1 MNFYDLKT
9 NLKKDFSNLRKV
21 KVALLGD
28 SATQLL
34 VKALKGYGYEVGY
47 NFDIFEADYDQIEM
61 QTYDPESELYEFKAE
76 YVIIYHSS
84 EKLLKKFYKL
94 DNNDKTSFANRHIE
108 EVSSLYRAI
117 TNKSKCKVIYFN
129 LVETDDSVFGNY
141 ANKTSSS
148 FLYQVRK
155 INFELMNL
163 SQQHKNLFINDIAS
177 LHNTLGAA
185 FCTDPKIYV
194 TTDLIFSLDFLPII
208 AKNITD
214 IILSVA
220 GTMKKCVILD
230 LDNTLWGG
238 IIGDDGMENIQIG
251 ELGIGKAFTA
261 LQMWLKQL
269 KQRGIILAVCSK
281 NDETIAKEPFEK
293 HPDMI
298 LKLSDIA
305 VFVANWDNKVQNI
318 NYIQSILNIGFD
330 SMVFLDDNLF
340 ERNMVKTHIP
350 DITVPDLPEDPS
362 EYLTYLRSC
371 NLFET
376 ASFTPEDEQR
386 TQQYQEEAQRAVVQK
401 QCINE
406 DEFLSSLNMH
416 SVVKPFDKFT
426 IPRVSQ
432 LTQRSNQ
439 FNLRT
444 VRYTEEEISAISNSN
459 EYLTFDFTLEDKYGD
474 YGLISVII
482 LKKQSDAL
490 FIDTWIMSCRVLKRG
505 MEKFVLNMIVQQ
517 ASKIGVKEIIG
528 EYIPTAKNG
537 MIKEHYHELGFTKCD
552 GENNKWLLN
561 LESYSDYPTF
571 ITLKTSDIKESV

>member
-9 NLKKDFSNLRKV
+9 NLKKDFSNLKKV

-61 QTYDPESELYEFKAE
+61 QTYDSESELYEFKAE

-108 EVSSLYRAI
+108 EVSSLYRTI

-141 ANKTSSS
+141 ANKTAFS
-148 FLYQVRK
+148 FLYHVRK

-163 SQQHKNLFINDIAS
+163 SQQHKNLYINDVAS

-194 TTDLIFSLDFLPII
+194 TTDLIFSLDFLPIV

-214 IILSVA
+214 IILSIA

-330 SMVFLDDNLF
+330 SMVFLDDNPF

-350 DITVPDLPEDPS
+350 DITVPDLPEDPA

-416 SVVKPFDKFT
+416 SMVKPFDKFT

-444 VRYTEEEISAISNSN
+444 VRYTEEEISAISNSDK
-459 EYLTFDFTLEDKYGD
+459 YLTLDFTLEDKYGD

-482 LKKQSDAL
+482 LKKQSAAL

-505 MEKFVLNMIVQQ
+505 MEKFVLNMIAQQ
-517 ASKIGVKEIIG
+517 ASKIGVKEIVG
-528 EYIPTAKNG
+528 EYLPTAKNG
-537 MIKEHYHELGFTKCD
+537 IVKEHYHELGFTKCD
-552 GENNKWLLN
+552 GENNKWILK

-571 ITLKTSDIKESV
+571 ITLKTTDIKESV

>member
-9 NLKKDFSNLRKV
+9 NLKKDFSNLKKV
-21 KVALLGD
+21 KIALLGD

-34 VKALKGYGYEVGY
+34 VKAIKGYGYEVGY
-47 NFDIFEADYDQIEM
+47 NFEVWEADYDQIEM
-61 QTYDPESELYEFKAE
+61 QIFDLESELYGFKPE

-94 DNNDKTSFANRHIE
+94 SYTDKISFADNHID
-108 EVSSLYRAI
+108 EVSNLYRTI
-117 TNKSKCKVIYFN
+117 TNNNKCKVIYFN
-129 LVETDDSVFGNY
+129 YVETDDSVFGNY
-141 ANKTSSS
+141 ANKTTSS

-155 INFELMNL
+155 INYELMNL
-163 SQQHKNLFINDIAS
+163 SQKHKNLFINDVAS
-177 LHNTLGAA
+177 LHNTLGSA
-185 FCTDPKIYV
+185 FCTDPKIYI
-194 TTDLIFSLDFLPII
+194 TSDLIFCIDFLPVI

-214 IILSVA
+214 IILSITGA
-220 GTMKKCVILD
+220 IKKCVILD

-238 IIGDDGMENIQIG
+238 IIGDDGIENIQIG
-251 ELGIGKAFTA
+251 ELGIGKAFTD
-261 LQMWLKQL
+261 LQLWLKQL
-269 KQRGIILAVCSK
+269 KLRGIILAVCSK
-281 NDETIAKEPFEK
+281 NDESIAKEPFEK

-298 LKLSDIA
+298 LKLSDVA

-330 SMVFLDDNLF
+330 SMVFLDDNPF

-350 DITVPDLPEDPS
+350 DILVPDLPDDPS
-362 EYLTYLRSC
+362 EYLSYLRSC

-376 ASFTPEDEQR
+376 ASFTSEDEQR
-386 TQQYQEEAQRAVVQK
+386 TRQYQEEAQRAIIQK
-401 QCINE
+401 QFINE

-416 SVVKPFDKFT
+416 SVVKPFDKFS

-444 VRYTEEEISAISNSN
+444 VRYTEEEISTIIDSDQ
-459 EYLTFDFTLEDKYGD
+459 YLTLDFTLEDKYGD

-490 FIDTWIMSCRVLKRG
+490 FIETWIMSCRVLKRG
-505 MEKFVLNMIVQQ
+505 MEKFVLNQLAQQ
-517 ASKIGVKEIIG
+517 AQKIGVRKIIG
-528 EYIPTAKNG
+528 EYLPTAKNG
-537 MIKEHYHELGFTKCD
+537 MVKGHYNGLGFANYN
-552 GENNKWLLN
+552 GQNNLWILN
-561 LESYSDYPTF
+561 LESYSEYHTF
-571 ITLKTSDIKESV
+571 ITVKTTDPKEPV

>member
-1 MNFYDLKT
+1 MNFYDLKS
-9 NLKKDFSNLRKV
+9 NLKKDYSGLKKV

-34 VKALKGYGYEVGY
+34 SKALKGYGFEVGY
-47 NFDIFEADYDQIEM
+47 NFDIWEADYDQIEM
-61 QTYDPESELYEFKAE
+61 QTYDLESDLYQFQPE

-94 DNNDKTSFANRHIE
+94 DNDSKTSFAERHIQDI
-108 EVSSLYRAI
+108 SNLYNTI
-117 TNKSKCKVIYFN
+117 TSKIKCKVIYFN

-141 ANKTSSS
+141 ANKTLSSY
-148 FLYQVRK
+148 LYQVRK
-155 INFELMNL
+155 INYELMNL
-163 SQQHKNLFINDIAS
+163 SQKHKNLFINDVAS
-177 LHNTLGAA
+177 LHNNMGAA
-185 FCTDPKIYV
+185 FCTDPKIYI
-194 TTDLIFSLDFLPII
+194 TTDLIFSLDFLPLV

-214 IILSVA
+214 IILSIA
-220 GTMKKCVILD
+220 GSIKKCIILD

-238 IIGDDGMENIQIG
+238 IIGDDGLENIHIG
-251 ELGIGKAFTA
+251 DLGIGKAFTA

-281 NDETIAKEPFEK
+281 NTESIAKEPFEM
-293 HPDMI
+293 HPDMV

-330 SMVFLDDNLF
+330 SMVFLDDNPF
-340 ERNMVKTHIP
+340 ERNMVRTHIP
-350 DITVPDLPEDPS
+350 DITVPELPEDPS
-362 EYLTYLRSC
+362 EYLTFLRSC

-376 ASFTPEDEQR
+376 ASYTPEDEQR
-386 TQQYQEEAQRAVVQK
+386 TQQYQEEAQRSIVQK

-406 DEFLSSLNMH
+406 DEFLAGLNMH
-416 SVVKPFDKFT
+416 STVKPFDKFS

-444 VRYTEEEISAISNSN
+444 VRYTEEEITNIAVSGD
-459 EYLTFDFTLEDKYGD
+459 YLTIDFTLEDKYGD

-482 LKKQSDAL
+482 LKKQSDSL

-505 MEKFVLNMIVQQ
+505 MEKFVLNQIVQQ
-517 ASKIGVKEIIG
+517 AKSFGAKQIIG
-528 EYIPTAKNG
+528 EYLPTPKNAMVKG
-537 MIKEHYHELGFTKCD
+537 HYNDLGFIKCE
-552 GENNKWLLN
+552 GECNRWVLN
-561 LESYSDYPTF
+561 VDSYSDYPVF
-571 ITLKTSDIKESV
+571 ISADSETIKELV